1 MESKSNILTQEE
13 YKLVYKEYLR
23 MILPSAILFL
33 ILLFINIV
41 YSSLNKSF
49 GLYFYMFLFVSI
61 FISWI
66 LFNFITRQLQADLK
80 QKYVVLEQEVV
91 QQKVYKKDYEAG
103 SAAIPVNLFSFLF
116 IKKIAKMEMKELH
129 ICYLVVKDEIMHVDK
144 SLFDKIEIGDTIIIR
159 RAHNTKLFLGVEIV

>member
-1 MESKSNILTQEE
+1 ML
-13 YKLVYKEYLR
+13 
-23 MILPSAILFL
+23 
-33 ILLFINIV
+33 
-41 YSSLNKSF
+41 
-49 GLYFYMFLFVSI
+49 
-61 FISWI
+61 
-66 LFNFITRQLQADLK
+66 
-80 QKYVVLEQEVV
+80 LEQEIV

-159 RAHNTKLFLGVEIV
+159 RAHNSKLFLGVEIA